1 MSPLDRLL
9 DLSHQ
14 LGREERRLAI
24 LGEGNT
30 SVRTDEATFLVKAS
44 GSNLATLAPAGVT
57 ACRFDALVP
66 LLDAKRMSDADIDAR
81 LLESRVDPSAKKPS
95 VEAVFHAYL

>member
-1 MSPLDRLL
+1 MPSPATPSDPLPRLL

-30 SVRTDEATFLVKAS
+30 STRVSADTFMVKAS
-44 GSNLATLAPAGVT
+44 GSNLATLSSFGVT
-57 ACRFDALVP
+57 KCRFSDLVHLFDRKALRDV
-66 LLDAKRMSDADIDAR
+66 AIVGAIFA
-81 LLESRVDPSAKKPS
+81 SRV
-95 VEAVFHAYL
+95 EHHATQL